1 MSQFLWA
8 VSLDGSGS
16 GSLMRLKVTQ
26 LGVELIS
33 SPLMG
38 FWQAPFLTGCWPE
51 TSVPLYMGLLVGCL
65 SVFMIWYLA
74 FLKVSVPRER
84 AQDGGHAV
92 L

>member
-1 MSQFLWA
+1 
-8 VSLDGSGS
+8 
-16 GSLMRLKVTQ
+16 MRLKVTQ